1 MSCPYDHSAAA
12 RATQASEV
20 QNPSVSDIP
29 TGLSEQPK
37 TAPRDEPIPQP
48 PTHWFTGNLSE
59 IDPSFPGA
67 SFWRLA
73 EIYGPIYKLD
83 FVKSQTLVIS
93 DYELI
98 NDACDESRFEKSV
111 DGTLAE
117 VRALLGDGVRTF
129 LENFAVAYAD

>member
-1 MSCPYDHSAAA
+1 MSCPYDPSTAAKSAQ
-12 RATQASEV
+12 TVSQ
-20 QNPSVSDIP
+20 QKPPVSDTTTEMPIRSKTEP
-29 TGLSEQPK
+29 T
-37 TAPRDEPIPQP
+37 DEPIPQP

-117 VRALLGDGVRTF
+117 VRALLGDGVCVV
-129 LENFAVAYAD
+129 LDCFAL